1 MQIQHNQRKALLMG
15 GLGSLLGCLVA
26 AAGCASD
33 QEARRNETTTV
44 RERGHDH
51 REVRRDR
58 DRDNDG
64 VRDGREVRGDR
75 DGDGVRDTREADIAR
90 NSDALDGNVAVK
102 PVPIAGGENVRD
114 NVGDKEHV
122 NDNLAGKDRVAD
134 RDNVRDG
141 DNNRT
146 DSDRQLTSRIRES
159 IVADGEL
166 STKAKNVEILS
177 KNGAVTLRG
186 PVGTAAEKSRVA
198 SHAQN
203 QAGAKRV
210 NNEIEVTR

>member
-1 MQIQHNQRKALLMG
+1 MG
-15 GLGSLLGCLVA
+15 GLGSLLGCLIA
-26 AAGCASD
+26 ATGCASD

-44 RERGHDH
+44 RERNHDH
-51 REVRRDR
+51 REARRDR
-58 DRDNDG
+58 DHDH
-64 VRDGREVRGDR
+64 DR
-75 DGDGVRDTREADIAR
+75 NGDGVRDDRDAVAANDGE
-90 NSDALDGNVAVK
+90 ALDDSVAVK

-114 NVGDKEHV
+114 NVGDKERV
-122 NDNLAGKDRVAD
+122 SDNLADKDRVADRDRAAD

-159 IVADGEL
+159 IVADDQL
-166 STKAKNVEILS
+166 STKAKNVEIIS

-198 SHAQN
+198 THAQN

>member
-1 MQIQHNQRKALLMG
+1 MG
-15 GLGSLLGCLVA
+15 GLGSLLGCLIA

-44 RERGHDH
+44 RERGHD

-58 DRDNDG
+58 DRDGNG
-64 VRDGREVRGDR
+64 VRDDREVRGDH

-90 NSDALDGNVAVK
+90 NSDALDDKVAVK
-102 PVPIAGGENVRD
+102 PVPIANGENVRD
-114 NVGDKEHV
+114 NVGDREHV
-122 NDNLAGKDRVAD
+122 SDNLADKDRVRDAD
-134 RDNVRDG
+134 RTG
-141 DNNRT
+141 T
-146 DSDRQLTSRIRES
+146 DTDRALTSRIRES
-159 IVADGEL
+159 IVADDEL
-166 STKAKNVEILS
+166 STKAKNVEIIS

-186 PVGTAAEKSRVA
+186 PVATAAEKSRVA

>member
-1 MQIQHNQRKALLMG
+1 MQIQHNQRDALLMG
-15 GLGSLLGCLVA
+15 GLGSLLGCLIA
-26 AAGCASD
+26 ATGCASD

-58 DRDNDG
+58 DRD
-64 VRDGREVRGDR
+64 
-75 DGDGVRDTREADIAR
+75 GDGVRDTREADIAH
-90 NSDALDGNVAVK
+90 NSDALNDDKVAVK

-114 NVGDKEHV
+114 NVGDREHV
-122 NDNLAGKDRVAD
+122 SDNLADKDH
-134 RDNVRDG
+134 VRDG
-141 DNNRT
+141 DRNVADT
-146 DSDRQLTSRIRES
+146 DRQLASRIRES
-159 IVADGEL
+159 IVADDEL
-166 STKAKNVEILS
+166 STKAKNVEIIS

-186 PVGTAAEKSRVA
+186 PVATAAEKTRLA
-198 SHAQN
+198 THAQN